1 MRYWNKYFKI
11 LSLIFWCFL
20 APWLTASSLQ
30 NQEHQAAVWK
40 GHDGPVTDFG
50 FSPAGDF
57 AVSSSLDGT
66 VRIWATQAG
75 NTVKVLTDHKS
86 EVFAVAMFGNG
97 PLVASTDYSGTVLIH
112 TIAGKLERRLTGFP
126 GWAVDVA
133 VSPDGTQAAAWAMDG
148 GIWIWNLDSG
158 DLIRKLEGEKNR
170 WGMAL
175 AWSPD
180 GRFIAAGRVAVTIWN
195 AKSGDKFKTL
205 EGHRDF
211 VRDLAFSPDG
221 RFLASAAMDR
231 TVRIWNLESDEL
243 MYTLQPEG
251 FVVFTKSGPVS
262 NPISVPMTCVCF
274 SPDGTLLATGGADR
288 VVRLW
293 DTKTGQMLRQFEGHR
308 MTVTA
313 VSFSPEGKRLGSAS
327 LDRTIRI
334 WPLER

>member
-1 MRYWNKYFKI
+1 MRRRIMFFKTF
-11 LSLIFWCFL
+11 SPIFWCFL
-20 APWLTASSLQ
+20 AARLMASSLHT
-30 NQEHQAAVWK
+30 QEHQAAVWK
-40 GHDGPVTDFG
+40 GHDGPVTDFV

-66 VRIWATQAG
+66 VRIWATQMG

-86 EVFAVAMFGNG
+86 EVFAVAIFGNG
-97 PLVASTDYSGTVLIH
+97 PLVASTDYSGAILVY
-112 TIAGKLERRLTGFP
+112 TIDGKLKHRLTGFP

-158 DLIRKLEGEKNR
+158 GLIRKLEGEKNR

-180 GRFIAAGRVAVTIWN
+180 NKLLAAGRVGVTIWN
-195 AKSGDKFKTL
+195 AESGEKVKTL

-211 VRDLAFSPDG
+211 VRDLAFSAGG
-221 RFLASAAMDR
+221 RFLASAAMDK
-231 TVRIWNLESDEL
+231 TVRIWNLESGEL
-243 MYTLQPEG
+243 MHTLQPEG

-274 SPDGTLLATGGADR
+274 SGDGTLLATGGADR

-293 DTKTGQMLRQFEGHR
+293 EAKTGKMVRQFEGHR
-308 MTVTA
+308 RTVTA
-313 VSFSPEGKRLGSAS
+313 VCFSPDGKRLGSAS

-334 WPLER
+334 WQLDK